1 MYIDTIVLPCPI
13 TRTAPLIGL
22 LPDDVVVSLFLKHT
36 LTAMSYRDVAL
47 ADVDPPI
54 ALVLPNGSDI
64 DGEDKT
70 RLIERATPA
79 IRAHAGYLFGR
90 QFESLDHLTD
100 FCGNLATTDQV
111 LKELKGGERLV
122 FDTDWGVGA
131 RVQLAAEM
139 ERREYMLPGM
149 DANRAGHHVLAA
161 CLGRMPQALAAQ
173 DYALH
178 IGGTPYINAETS
190 WRYYTWMLEYEGRP
204 ENTDP
209 DHAKSMHIVHA
220 LTAERDNNLSW
231 LGNVPPETVIEIR
244 KQGAAEEIRALLGN
258 GVSNLIGVNPGNY
271 FRTADQVVE
280 NLDRA
285 FKAHQKSL
293 LEARQKKLRLYGF
306 DLSSCIAVGGIAVAA
321 ALTGNPQLGALSGA
335 LGVAGLPNLKDIKTR
350 LREIAEQDRVRRSS
364 PTGMLFKHLK

>member
-1 MYIDTIVLPCPI
+1 
-13 TRTAPLIGL
+13 
-22 LPDDVVVSLFLKHT
+22 
-36 LTAMSYRDVAL
+36 MSYRDVAL